1 MKLHALRVP
10 NQIVQFRQRFQIY
23 VEYPAAADAS
33 HVVMFHAVM
42 VKTIGSARDLQLAD
56 LAFLRKDVE
65 IAIDG
70 PLADP
75 RVLLTDIRVD
85 LVRSRMVFKASHCLE
100 SDVSLDRVSSFHT
113 SRLLLGSILNQ
124 DYMLIASSMQPPF
137 SHFFINPTETASY
150 QFLLNNGL
158 PYQTFFG
165 KNSLHSPSKVLQ
177 FCQMI

>member
-1 MKLHALRVP
+1 MTFLLLFPAVRADALEQDVIIVKLHALRGP

-33 HVVMFHAVM
+33 HVVMFRAVM

-85 LVRSRMVFKASHCLE
+85 LVHGF
-100 SDVSLDRVSSFHT
+100 
-113 SRLLLGSILNQ
+113 
-124 DYMLIASSMQPPF
+124 
-137 SHFFINPTETASY
+137 
-150 QFLLNNGL
+150 
-158 PYQTFFG
+158 
-165 KNSLHSPSKVLQ
+165 
-177 FCQMI
+177 